1 MEEEVRRWV
10 KLGPNDENRRV
21 IYDRLL
27 RATCYRLP
35 LDIKVKN
42 EEESHLILRRV
53 KSEWSDSEVYND
65 VLLFYFLISIIYSR

>member
-1 MEEEVRRWV
+1 MEEEIRQFVR
-10 KLGPNDENRRV
+10 LDHNDENRIL

-42 EEESHLILRRV
+42 EEESHSILRRV
-53 KSEWSDSEVYND
+53 KCEWSDSEVN
-65 VLLFYFLISIIYSR
+65 VNNTL